1 MDDLPPSSATSRI
14 GTCTFCAPSTRT
26 FVELGN
32 AVAKSDMP
40 LSLHPPTPGTRANQ
54 VPRVCSQ
61 SRAGYP
67 WRLRCDYI
75 KGKGQRAKGKGRGQG
90 QRAQGEGDKARRSAQ
105 AQEVSPPGLG
115 KSFDGIA

>member
-67 WRLRCDYI
+67 WRLSCDYI
-75 KGKGQRAKGKGRGQG
+75 KGTGQRAKGKGHR
-90 QRAQGEGDKARRSAQ
+90 EGGISA
-105 AQEVSPPGLG
+105 ASGG
-115 KSFDGIA
+115 AAD